1 MHACKQIEKAK
12 VSDPSLH
19 GTLEELKRQI
29 TGA

>member
-12 VSDPSLH
+12 QSDPGML

-29 TGA
+29 TGD